1 MALEMC
7 EKLRESLERAEKC
20 KREEL
25 ERASER
31 KMKLD
36 KELEA
41 ITIAATDKYRGLEL
55 RVTNLERDVAELTN
69 SSSEGPPADGTIKV
83 EERQERNDKLLGR
96 PSVCETTVQESIPC
110 TQKSSLQPPP
120 IFEITDSDSDDEELK
135 GIKRKIPSSEASNE
149 REESANSRTNRSK
162 QLKGLGDGSVS
173 ASKPLAASLSG
184 GTGIGLINDVKQ
196 NSGAPKQLED
206 KFGVELDGKSKGLL
220 SRSIVND
227 CEDGIQDESDES
239 WEYEADML
247 EAFEKD
253 SKLCM
258 KAVCALYRQHSSLG
272 SSFTGSS
279 ASRYRLLNVFS
290 TVRGVA
296 LATFLVNGDR
306 EGRLKR
312 SVAELE
318 KFDPNGAL
326 NCRYIAF
333 NHSALLFEIYKKK
346 ADPFFAS

>member
-1 MALEMC
+1 M
-7 EKLRESLERAEKC
+7 
-20 KREEL
+20 
-25 ERASER
+25 
-31 KMKLD
+31 
-36 KELEA
+36 
-41 ITIAATDKYRGLEL
+41 
-55 RVTNLERDVAELTN
+55 TNLERDVAELTN
-69 SSSEGPPADGTIKV
+69 SSSKGPQADGTIKV
-83 EERQERNDKLLGR
+83 EKRQERNDKLPGR

-120 IFEITDSDSDDEELK
+120 IFEITDSDSDDEEFK

-162 QLKGLGDGSVS
+162 QLKGLGDESVS

-247 EAFEKD
+247 EALEKD
-253 SKLCM
+253 TELCM

-272 SSFTGSS
+272 SSFTHSS
-279 ASRYRLLNVFS
+279 ASRYRLLNEFS

-306 EGRLKR
+306 KGRLKR